1 MGDVMQTD
9 ECVTETLVL
18 AQEDAQGALAAELA
32 AKRPKE
38 MAHRRLR
45 AAVEKVKSRVLL
57 NRAKARLPAQMRH
70 PCHSNADGG
79 GRLLRWPDWAQLK
92 LDEPAT
98 GDAGGARGAQP

>member
-1 MGDVMQTD
+1 MEIWGRCSL
-9 ECVTETLVL
+9 EAFLVL